1 MMVKGDQPA
10 IEARALQGLGITD
23 RLELTAGRFG
33 STYQGSQ
40 ARPLDLL
47 IQPKYVLHNPLG
59 AIPSISVAAAS
70 LFPLSNAHSSSE
82 RWEGLLMREVVR
94 CSADASSAISCYTR
108 WRRAGMRSRNTE
120 SFKKRLALTRKPQVK
135 FLSCQSNSLNFKAQK
150 GYQRRLDPLPSTKPH
165 FVRAARCSF
174 IVARG

>member
-1 MMVKGDQPA
+1 
-10 IEARALQGLGITD
+10 
-23 RLELTAGRFG
+23 
-33 STYQGSQ
+33 
-40 ARPLDLL
+40 
-47 IQPKYVLHNPLG
+47 
-59 AIPSISVAAAS
+59 
-70 LFPLSNAHSSSE
+70 
-82 RWEGLLMREVVR
+82 MREVVR

-120 SFKKRLALTRKPQVK
+120 SFKKPLAHTRKPQVK